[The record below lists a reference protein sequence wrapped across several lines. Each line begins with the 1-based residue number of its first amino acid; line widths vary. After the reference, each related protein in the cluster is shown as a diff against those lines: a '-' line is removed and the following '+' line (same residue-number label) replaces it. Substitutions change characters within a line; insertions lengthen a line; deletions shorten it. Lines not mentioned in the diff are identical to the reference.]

1 MVHQLIFME
10 YYSLTLVAQLGIHLP
25 VGTDPMASLLQLAKQ
40 VLPTPVLLDSVSLGQ
55 GQGERAKELTM
66 AGAHKG
72 RWVFLQNCHLSS
84 SWMPEL
90 EAVFKRYK

>member
-1 MVHQLIFME
+1 
-10 YYSLTLVAQLGIHLP
+10 
-25 VGTDPMASLLQLAKQ
+25 MASLLQLAKR
-40 VLPTPVLLDSVSLGQ
+40 VLPSPVLLDSVSLGQ

-66 AGAHKG
+66 AAAHKG

-90 EAVFKRYK
+90 EAVYKRSVLVHIQFLVLFLQQNTY

>member
-1 MVHQLIFME
+1 MVWYI
-10 YYSLTLVAQLGIHLP
+10 SLYLWSDISGQLGIHLP

-40 VLPTPVLLDSVSLGQ
+40 VLPTPVLLDNVSLGQ

-66 AGAHKG
+66 AAAHKG

-90 EAVFKRYK
+90 EAVFKR

>member
-1 MVHQLIFME
+1 
-10 YYSLTLVAQLGIHLP
+10 
-25 VGTDPMASLLQLAKQ
+25 MASLLQLAKR
-40 VLPTPVLLDSVSLGQ
+40 VLPSPVLLDSVSLGQ

-66 AGAHKG
+66 AAAHKG

-90 EAVFKRYK
+90 EAVYKRSVLVHTVSCFVFAAEHLLIN